1 MEAQTSEVADAR
13 GLVEHVEVA
22 EGKLLGD
29 RLLDLEDRG
38 VLALLAVVLAELDG
52 ARADLA
58 LDRESHRIGSGGDL
72 HGLAER
78 EELLADLGVLAG
90 VDGDHRLVLGLG
102 DGQVLAVNSD
112 QVQVELS
119 LALVLRVL
127 EDDLQV
133 SGLLVGLQGDGV

>member
-1 MEAQTSEVADAR
+1 
-13 GLVEHVEVA
+13 
-22 EGKLLGD
+22 
-29 RLLDLEDRG
+29 
-38 VLALLAVVLAELDG
+38 
-52 ARADLA
+52 
-58 LDRESHRIGSGGDL
+58 L